1 MDELN
6 QQGLSDYGNV
16 DNLKVLLPI
25 GTPLKPSRYGDYK
38 EGLCNR
44 MCPVI
49 IPCHIPRQR
58 DISFS
63 STKAIIEIKR
73 FMERIKKSN
82 TPLLM
87 ACLNTI
93 LMPLLSVEN
102 LKEAAKHSFDAVSCV
117 YTNVAGPTESISLK
131 STTNLYEIK
140 KIQVV
145 MPHPVSILTI
155 LSYNGS
161 MFFNITL
168 DTRSGIQAQLLRTS
182 FVEAVKT
189 VADEVLHDD
198 KNWNDELASLSI
210 SNEWGGN
217 GVVYTSCS
225 TPAYSKSKGGSS

>member
-1 MDELN
+1 M
-6 QQGLSDYGNV
+6 
-16 DNLKVLLPI
+16 PI
-25 GTPLKPSRYGDYK
+25 GTPLKPSHYGDYR

-49 IPCHIPRQR
+49 IPCHIPRQ
-58 DISFS
+58 SMGTFS
-63 STKAIIEIKR
+63 STEAIKEIKR
-73 FMERIKKSN
+73 FMERVKNSN

-117 YTNVAGPTESISLK
+117 YTNVAGPTDSISLK
-131 STTNLYEIK
+131 STTNLIYEIK

-168 DTRSGIQAQLLRTS
+168 DTRSGIQAYLLRTS

-189 VADEVLHDD
+189 VADEVLDN

-210 SNEWGGN
+210 SKEWGGN
-217 GVVYTSCS
+217 GVVYTC
-225 TPAYSKSKGGSS
+225 GG